1 MSSLYATQKP
11 DKPSISKHA
20 IIILASG
27 LSQRLGQ
34 AKQLLYKDGTPLINY
49 MTMLALTTNPQAVIV
64 VIPNNNS
71 AIDSEIGELSVQ
83 YPVIRTVVNPMPE
96 TGMAHSLYL
105 GIEALV
111 NLTSASF
118 DRVLIM
124 GIDQILLDKPHL
136 TALLA
141 GKQAVGASAYSSW
154 QNLDETSSEDTFKKD
169 IVGLPLA
176 IDYELLNQ
184 WQSTLV
190 GDKGLRYLIR
200 GLPASQISTVIND
213 QLSYDIDTPQQLAYA
228 KQRGW
233 LGK

>member
-11 DKPSISKHA
+11 DKPSTSKHA

-64 VIPNNNS
+64 VIPNNNLS
-71 AIDSEIGELSVQ
+71 IDSTIGELRVQ

-111 NLTSASF
+111 NLTIASF

-141 GKQAVGASAYSSW
+141 GEQAVVASTYHNW
-154 QNLDETSSEDTFKKD
+154 QDLDEASSNAALKKD

-233 LGK
+233 LDK

>member
-49 MTMLALTTNPQAVIV
+49 MTMLALTTSPQAVIV

-83 YPVIRTVVNPMPE
+83 YPVIRTVVNSMPE

-105 GIEALV
+105 GIETLI
-111 NLTSASF
+111 NTSALF

-124 GIDQILLDKPHL
+124 GVDQILLDVSHL

-141 GKQAVGASAYSSW
+141 GKQVVVASGYHNW
-154 QNLDETSSEDTFKKD
+154 QDLDEASSNAALKKD

-176 IDYELLNQ
+176 IDYELLKQ
-184 WQSTLV
+184 WQSILV

-213 QLSYDIDTPQQLAYA
+213 QLSYDIDTPKQLDYA

-233 LGK
+233 LSK